1 MIVSR
6 KPAAA
11 PGRAETANAQ
21 HPFALMVAWIRFRA
35 NRSSAVAAVLTGC
48 FLAVSS
54 AAVVHAETA
63 APAFRVIAF
72 YNGKVEQAHTSF
84 VAEANRWFAKMAAQ
98 QGFAYELTDDWS
110 KLNRESLAR
119 FALVVFLD
127 ARPDAPPSGKPS
139 ASTWST
145 AAAGWDSTSP
155 VSR

>member
-63 APAFRVIAF
+63 SPAFRVIAF
-72 YNGKVEQAHTSF
+72 YNGKVEQGTPVLSPRRTAGLPRWPRNRALPTS
-84 VAEANRWFAKMAAQ
+84 
-98 QGFAYELTDDWS
+98 
-110 KLNRESLAR
+110 
-119 FALVVFLD
+119 
-127 ARPDAPPSGKPS
+127 
-139 ASTWST
+139 
-145 AAAGWDSTSP
+145 
-155 VSR
+155 